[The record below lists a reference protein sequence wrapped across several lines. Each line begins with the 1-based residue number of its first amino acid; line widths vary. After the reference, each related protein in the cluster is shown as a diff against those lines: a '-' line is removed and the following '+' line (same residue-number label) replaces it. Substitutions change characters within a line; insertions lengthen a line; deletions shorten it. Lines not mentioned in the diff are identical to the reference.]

1 LVTTEHAK
9 AHSSGTR
16 GRVQVFI
23 VPHHDD
29 SARWLRANPTQAE
42 TKKTKAFVVDTWVS
56 KWHPEFGPQPAMLS
70 LTSIGR
76 LGYHVTLIKDATAAF
91 NAEGM

>member
-1 LVTTEHAK
+1 MRKLIPAVRA
-9 AHSSGTR
+9 AG
-16 GRVQVFI
+16 VQVFI
-23 VPHHDD
+23 VPHHRTRDD
-29 SARWLRANPTQAE
+29 DFARWLHVNPTQAD
-42 TKKTKAFVVDTWVS
+42 TKKTKAFAVDTWVS
-56 KWHPEFGPQPAMLS
+56 EWHPEFGHRPVMLS